1 MTGGTEEKGG
11 SDRHGEEEQ
20 LGFSYLIWRRFVWNN
35 NKVNYKVFLFFIFVL
50 SQFSIFFFNFF
61 FRLDKF

>member
-50 SQFSIFFFNFF
+50 SQFSIF
-61 FRLDKF
+61 L